1 MSRGPGRTQRF
12 ILEVLDALPEGDWI
26 ELQVLAGIAEGQR
39 WNHAV
44 PAPCPD
50 PIVASLCSGYDD
62 GYAGTAYTRYSIPP
76 VSASVMESFRRATK
90 KLEARGMVETA
101 YTGVAPGDWMAG
113 PGRSQ
118 RLLVRRAG
126 PDAGE
131 LRERQ
136 LATFENG
143 RAIKAIFA
151 EVAAERA
158 GMGASYSVSRETG
171 RHGMAPE
178 GS

>member
-50 PIVASLCSGYDD
+50 PSVARLCSGYDD
-62 GYAGTAYTRYSIPP
+62 GYAGITHMRYSIPP

-101 YTGVAPGDWMAG
+101 YAGVDEGDAFTVG

-126 PDAGE
+126 APDAGE

-136 LATFENG
+136 LAAFERG
-143 RAIKAIFA
+143 RATKAIFA
-151 EVAAERA
+151 KVAAER
-158 GMGASYSVSRETG
+158 RTG
-171 RHGMAPE
+171 
-178 GS
+178 